1 MKIDREE
8 GTLFHGRFVYVHS
21 IFSANKGVS
30 MKKKMWPK
38 VGRVIATSTVGN

>member
-8 GTLFHGRFVYVHS
+8 GTLFHGRFKFIQNFQPIKEYQR
-21 IFSANKGVS
+21 
-30 MKKKMWPK
+30 KKKMWPK

>member
-8 GTLFHGRFVYVHS
+8 GTLFHGRFMFIQYFQS
-21 IFSANKGVS
+21 IKEYLW
-30 MKKKMWPK
+30 KKKMWPK